1 MKVPSVINRGP
12 IFRALK
18 RVKRNGEARRRR
30 KWLRDKN
37 KDCCLSG
44 DLMLTG
50 IECFPLEALE
60 IEAGVE
66 IQRFSYI
73 WFDPKVTKIPKLK
86 IGKKVFMGQ
95 GCIISCSEDLTI
107 GDDTLIGAYTYL
119 LTNDHR
125 FSERD
130 RKISEQGYSCAPLVI
145 GRDVWI
151 GAHSVV
157 RKGVTIGDGAVVGAC
172 SLVTKDI
179 PSFEIW
185 GGVPARKLGER

>member
-1 MKVPSVINRGP
+1 MRVPPFINRGP

-18 RVKRNGEARRRR
+18 KFERISEARRHR
-30 KWLRDKN
+30 KWIREKN
-37 KDCCLSG
+37 RDCCLSK

-50 IECFPLEALE
+50 NDRFPLEALE

-73 WFDPKVTKIPKLK
+73 WINPETSKRPRLK
-86 IGKKVFMGQ
+86 IGKRVFMGQ
-95 GCIISCSEDLTI
+95 GCIVSCSEDLTI

-125 FSERD
+125 FSERE
-130 RKISEQGYSCAPLVI
+130 RRISEQGYSCAPLVI

-151 GAHSVV
+151 GAHSVI
-157 RKGVTIGDGAVVGAC
+157 RKGVTVGEGAVVGAC